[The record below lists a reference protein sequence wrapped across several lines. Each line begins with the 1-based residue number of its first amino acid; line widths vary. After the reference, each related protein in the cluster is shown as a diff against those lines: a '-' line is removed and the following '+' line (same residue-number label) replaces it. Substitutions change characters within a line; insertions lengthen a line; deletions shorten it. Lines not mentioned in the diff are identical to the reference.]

1 MEILTDWR
9 QKKVKDQYPT
19 IQVFFTVL
27 KYKKQIKHIYFKK
40 LMLTIPS
47 CILFCEE
54 GLDLQSQAQLQ

>member
-19 IQVFFTVL
+19 IQLFFTVL
-27 KYKKQIKHIYFKK
+27 NYENKLTYLFKK

-54 GLDLQSQAQLQ
+54 GLDLQSQAQMQ